1 MKRFLVLTV
10 GLLVGCAALAQTPA
24 PESTNNNSNSPAVSV
39 PAATPPSPANKG
51 TADQE
56 NSPAATPSQN
66 GAPASQPAA
75 GQKPQ
80 PPALSDQQPSQPT
93 TEMLPQGAATGSAD
107 PLLEPKELPKQSL
120 SLIGGIATKVDP
132 IRNRVEL
139 QPFGGGKKVAVRFDE
154 RSHVYRDGRETTV
167 MGIHKGDRVYVDTML
182 LDGKI
187 FAKNLRVATKT
198 EAAEARGQ
206 VTAVDPRTNEITMLD
221 NLTGQNVHFQVT
233 PRTAIQRRGDASTA
247 ADLKPGAL
255 LDVMFAPGQKGGT
268 AQQVLVLAVPGE
280 SFVFAG
286 RVTHI
291 DMSQGSVAIENESD
305 DKNYTVF
312 FNPAGVE
319 DREHLTL
326 GSQVTARAT
335 FDGRNYHAQQLTL
348 MSPASAQQ

>member
-1 MKRFLVLTV
+1 MAL
-10 GLLVGCAALAQTPA
+10 GLMVSCAAFAQNPA
-24 PESTNNNSNSPAVSV
+24 PESTNNNSNAPAVNV
-39 PAATPPSPANKG
+39 PATTPPTPAAKGTDKPAQPSTSVAPAKDNAQAPANN
-51 TADQE
+51 E
-56 NSPAATPSQN
+56 P
-66 GAPASQPAA
+66 
-75 GQKPQ
+75 
-80 PPALSDQQPSQPT
+80 QPSQPT
-93 TEMLPQGAATGSAD
+93 TELLPQGSSAGSAD
-107 PLLEPKELPKQSL
+107 PLLEPKELPGKPM
-120 SLIGGIATKVDP
+120 SLIGGIATKVDS

-139 QPFGGGKKVAVRFDE
+139 QPFGGGKKMGVRFDE

-198 EAAEARGQ
+198 EAAESRGQ
-206 VTAVDPRTNEITMLD
+206 VTQLNSRSNEVVMLD
-221 NLTGQNVHFQVT
+221 NLTGQTVRFQVT
-233 PRTAIQRRGDASTA
+233 PRTAIQKRGEAGTI
-247 ADLKPGAL
+247 ADLQPGSL

-286 RVTHI
+286 RVTNL
-291 DMSQGSVAIENESD
+291 DVSRGTVAIDNESD
-305 DKNYTVF
+305 DKNYTVYF
-312 FNPAGVE
+312 DPAQVE

-326 GSQVTARAT
+326 GSQVSARAT

>member
-1 MKRFLVLTV
+1 MNRFLISSI
-10 GLLVGCAALAQTPA
+10 GLLIGCAALAQAPA
-24 PESTNNNSNSPAVSV
+24 PESTNNNSNSPAANV
-39 PAATPPSPANKG
+39 PATAPPTPAAKG
-51 TADQE
+51 TDK
-56 NSPAATPSQN
+56 
-66 GAPASQPAA
+66 GSQPSSTINPGNSAA
-75 GQKPQ
+75 Q
-80 PPALSDQQPSQPT
+80 PAVPATNEPQPSQPT
-93 TEMLPQGAATGSAD
+93 TEMLPQGGSTGSAD
-107 PLLEPKELPKQSL
+107 PLLEPKELPGKPM

-139 QPFGGGKKVAVRFDE
+139 QPFGRGKKVGVRFDD

-182 LDGKI
+182 LDGQI

-206 VTAVDPRTNEITMLD
+206 VIAADPRTNEITMLD

-233 PRTAIQRRGDASTA
+233 PRTAIQRRGETSTA
-247 ADLKPGAL
+247 SDLKPGAL

-280 SFVFAG
+280 SFIFAG
-286 RVTHI
+286 RVTHL
-291 DMSQGSVAIENESD
+291 DMSQGTVAIDNESD
-305 DKNYTVF
+305 EKNYTVY
-312 FNPAGVE
+312 FNPSTVE
-319 DREHLTL
+319 DRDRLTL

-335 FDGRNYHAQQLTL
+335 FDGRTYHAQQLTL

>member
-1 MKRFLVLTV
+1 MKRFLVVTV

-24 PESTNNNSNSPAVSV
+24 PESTNNNSNSPAVNV
-39 PAATPPSPANKG
+39 PATTPPSPVQKG
-51 TADQE
+51 TAGDKS
-56 NSPAATPSQN
+56 SPAQSPSQN

-75 GQKPQ
+75 GQQ
-80 PPALSDQQPSQPT
+80 QQSPALSDQQPSQPT
-93 TEMLPQGAATGSAD
+93 TEMVPQGASTGSAD
-107 PLLEPKELPKQSL
+107 PLLEPQELPKKSM

-132 IRNRVEL
+132 IRNRMEL
-139 QPFGGGKKVAVRFDE
+139 QPFGGGKKVAVRFDD

-206 VTAVDPRTNEITMLD
+206 VIGADSSTNEITMLD

-233 PRTAIQRRGDASTA
+233 PRTAIQRRGEASTA

-255 LDVMFAPGQKGGT
+255 LDVMIAPGPKGGT

-280 SFVFAG
+280 SFIFAG
-286 RVTHI
+286 RVTHL
-291 DMSQGSVAIENESD
+291 DMSQGSVAIDNESD
-305 DKNYTVF
+305 EKNYTVY

-335 FDGRNYHAQQLTL
+335 FDGRSYHAQQLTL